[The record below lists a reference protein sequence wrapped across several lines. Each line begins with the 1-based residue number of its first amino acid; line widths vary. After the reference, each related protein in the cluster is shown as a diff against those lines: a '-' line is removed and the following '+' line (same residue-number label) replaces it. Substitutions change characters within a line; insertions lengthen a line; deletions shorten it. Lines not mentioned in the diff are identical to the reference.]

1 MRMASY
7 DQIRSRVYISLSQD
21 TLVLF
26 RRFISFDSPMYKYND
41 MIIPGVGFRDPLVQ
55 KRRIIGLEQSGLRVG
70 GIPFVCWGDSGRAQK
85 SKGLPVN
92 GTDGGRRSLG
102 DVITAA
108 DTGDISLLKSI
119 QGVAEGI
126 LPEIQSVVICH
137 CDDIYAQVLEDAD
150 VFWIC
155 AESKLFVWHRF
166 SPQAERKFFVQQKQ
180 I

>member
-1 MRMASY
+1 M
-7 DQIRSRVYISLSQD
+7 
-21 TLVLF
+21 
-26 RRFISFDSPMYKYND
+26 
-41 MIIPGVGFRDPLVQ
+41 
-55 KRRIIGLEQSGLRVG
+55 
-70 GIPFVCWGDSGRAQK
+70 
-85 SKGLPVN
+85 N

-180 I
+180 IRILHVGQHAAVGDGPGSRPRHRRTDNDPET